1 MMRPSRLSAS
11 YASLLPA
18 LNRLGYR
25 ADVREASV
33 YGSRCVVVVSG
44 APTTRVLNDGSWE
57 RDDGMEGSDPTSLLG
72 LYREER
78 VEQAVRHLARHDL
91 KGVACDIL
99 IAAGIP
105 VGVILDAVEHDGGL
119 AVSYRRV
126 EGVPE
131 DTVIHDWTA
140 RAKAAPALLEENVTP
155 KGIRAAA
162 AGRAQRTGRP
172 CASARS
178 QPKQARQLRK
188 PAQADQVQHLLPRPP
203 LQRRHKN
210 AHDLPR

>member
-33 YGSRCVVVVSG
+33 CGSRCVVVVSG
-44 APTTRVLNDGSWE
+44 APITRVLNDGSWE

-140 RAKAAPALLEENVTP
+140 RAKAAPALLEEIVTP
-155 KGIRAAA
+155 KR
-162 AGRAQRTGRP
+162 
-172 CASARS
+172 
-178 QPKQARQLRK
+178 KQK
-188 PAQADQVQHLLPRPP
+188 P
-203 LQRRHKN
+203 
-210 AHDLPR
+210 